1 MLDLPG
7 LALECLPHTWL
18 FIKYTQQMLLNDQFQ
33 VMPTDRIIDEL
44 DGVHVSQGHPTLE
57 KIK

>member
-1 MLDLPG
+1 
-7 LALECLPHTWL
+7 
-18 FIKYTQQMLLNDQFQ
+18 MLLNDQFQ